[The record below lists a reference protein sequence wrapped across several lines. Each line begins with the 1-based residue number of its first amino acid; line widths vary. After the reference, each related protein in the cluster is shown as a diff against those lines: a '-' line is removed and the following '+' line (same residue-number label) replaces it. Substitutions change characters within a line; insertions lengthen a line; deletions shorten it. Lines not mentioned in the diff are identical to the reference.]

1 MLNFLKEPKIKV
13 RTAIYGWPNSNACCW
28 EWLKNWVKLYC
39 MFKGTWV
46 HAYWHIDL
54 IIKPC
59 FNKNLKIKDCKNILF
74 IVRLIK
80 FIWISFVFFLSL
92 FSFSYQYLP
101 FFYFLFPA
109 ESIGVRERSNFMQP
123 KCNLNIGWNDAF
135 WHLFSFWLNMIDGTL
150 LNSLNWK

>member
-1 MLNFLKEPKIKV
+1 MPNFLKEPKIKV
-13 RTAIYGWPNSNACCW
+13 RTAIYVCPNSNACCW
-28 EWLKNWVKLYC
+28 ERLENWVKLYC

-101 FFYFLFPA
+101 FFYFIFPA
-109 ESIGVRERSNFMQP
+109 ESNFFLFFP
-123 KCNLNIGWNDAF
+123 LPILPDLNRCQRTFKFHAAK
-135 WHLFSFWLNMIDGTL
+135 M
-150 LNSLNWK
+150 